1 MSAADMSAGGSSQ
14 HYMAPTIPTKPM
26 LNISTTNSHAGAMVA
41 RTRNGFGLI
50 VYATQAG
57 GCRKIIDV
65 VTSWNEL

>member
-1 MSAADMSAGGSSQ
+1 
-14 HYMAPTIPTKPM
+14 MAPTIPTKPM